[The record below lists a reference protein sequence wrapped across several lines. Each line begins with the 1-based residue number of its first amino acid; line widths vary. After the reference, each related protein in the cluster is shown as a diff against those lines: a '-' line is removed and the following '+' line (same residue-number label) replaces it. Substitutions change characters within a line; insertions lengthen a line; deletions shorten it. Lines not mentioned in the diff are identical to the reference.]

1 VPIKLKLSR
10 KLSFAL
16 VATLA
21 LLGLGGVTAA
31 QVITVNNNV
40 SLNMGS
46 GAINT
51 AACDNLIRIAGA
63 QYSTGVY
70 ANPYQ
75 RYGNFVIS
83 EIDLRAAPLG
93 CGGQLLRLVVIDDT
107 NATQQA
113 TWTLPTYQYDVTT
126 VTFTFGTIGTG
137 SPIGAYFGNS
147 AGGTFNASLA
157 LSSVGIMD
165 MKQVA
170 IGISAR

>member
-1 VPIKLKLSR
+1 MPIKLKLSR

-21 LLGLGGVTAA
+21 LLGVGGVTAA

-40 SLNMGS
+40 SLNMGA
-46 GAINT
+46 GAVNT
-51 AACDNLIRIAGA
+51 AACDNLISVSGT

-70 ANPYQ
+70 TNPYQ

-83 EIDLRAAPLG
+83 DINLQAAPVG
-93 CGGQLLRLVVIDDT
+93 CGGQILRMVVIDDA

-113 TWTLPTYQYDVTT
+113 SWTLPTRSDHATI
-126 VTFTFGTIGTG
+126 TFTFGTTNLRSYAAVG
-137 SPIGAYFGNS
+137 S
-147 AGGTFNASLA
+147 GGTYNASLA
-157 LSSVGIMD
+157 LASVGIMD